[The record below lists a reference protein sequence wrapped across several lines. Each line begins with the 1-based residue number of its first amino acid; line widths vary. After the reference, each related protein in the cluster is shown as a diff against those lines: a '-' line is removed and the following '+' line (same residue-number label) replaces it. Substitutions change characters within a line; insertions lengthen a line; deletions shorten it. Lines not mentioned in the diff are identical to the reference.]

1 MAEALYR
8 KYRPQIFEDV
18 VGQEHIERTIKN
30 AIEQDKVSHA
40 YLFTG
45 PAGSNKT
52 MAAYAFAQAVLC
64 PKGASG
70 PRGGNCGA
78 CDACRRIM
86 RKKHPDVRYFAPEG
100 AGGYL
105 VEQIRDIVADTSMAP
120 IQAHKKVYI
129 LDRVDLLG
137 VQAANAF
144 LKTLE
149 EPPSDV
155 VLILLARTRESVLPT
170 ILSRCQVVPFR
181 TIPASEAAGIIVQNT
196 GASREQARMAVV
208 RAREAGFANLSLDLM
223 FGLPNQT
230 LTGWRATL
238 ENVLRLKPE
247 HMSCYALK
255 VEPNTPLWEYR
266 DCANLPND
274 DVQADMYLAASEILQ
289 DHGYEHYEI
298 SNFAKPG
305 FRSRH
310 NLKYWTGGE
319 YLGFGPCAASDFA
332 GKRFT
337 IEPDLRAYVEGIAH
351 HGSVLSECETIPP
364 RERAGE
370 YVMLRSR
377 IVSGL
382 DAQEY
387 ERSYLLPFAP
397 LQQLLERF
405 AGHGLAAQSGSRWYL
420 TPRGWL
426 VSNRIILA
434 LQDAQEKSTPL
445 AKKR

>member
-1 MAEALYR
+1 MRSNSGKPLGIYVHIPFCKSKCEYCDFYSLGGSRDRRTTDQYLQALADHIRETGRLAPDYTVDTVYFGGGTPSFFGAENLE
-8 KYRPQIFEDV
+8 K
-18 VGQEHIERTIKN
+18 
-30 AIEQDKVSHA
+30 
-40 YLFTG
+40 
-45 PAGSNKT
+45 
-52 MAAYAFAQAVLC
+52 
-64 PKGASG
+64 
-70 PRGGNCGA
+70 
-78 CDACRRIM
+78 
-86 RKKHPDVRYFAPEG
+86 
-100 AGGYL
+100 
-105 VEQIRDIVADTSMAP
+105 
-120 IQAHKKVYI
+120 I
-129 LDRVDLLG
+129 LDELQKRFHFGADPEITPQGLKRLVRAGFNRISIG
-137 VQAANAF
+137 VQSDQDDM
-144 LKTLE
+144 LKRLGRPHTY
-149 EPPSDV
+149 
-155 VLILLARTRESVLPT
+155 
-170 ILSRCQVVPFR
+170 
-181 TIPASEAAGIIVQNT
+181 
-196 GASREQARMAVV
+196 EQARMAVV

-230 LTGWRATL
+230 LTGWRGTL

-305 FRSRH
+305 LRSRH

-377 IVSGL
+377 IVTGL

>member
-1 MAEALYR
+1 MRSNSGKPLGIYVHIPFCKSKCEYCDFYSLGGSRDRRTTDQYLQALANPDSVT
-8 KYRPQIFEDV
+8 PQGLKRLV
-18 VGQEHIERTIKN
+18 R
-30 AIEQDKVSHA
+30 
-40 YLFTG
+40 
-45 PAGSNKT
+45 AGFN
-52 MAAYAFAQAVLC
+52 
-64 PKGASG
+64 
-70 PRGGNCGA
+70 
-78 CDACRRIM
+78 RIS
-86 RKKHPDVRYFAPEG
+86 
-100 AGGYL
+100 
-105 VEQIRDIVADTSMAP
+105 I
-120 IQAHKKVYI
+120 
-129 LDRVDLLG
+129 G
-137 VQAANAF
+137 VQSDQDDM
-144 LKTLE
+144 LKRLGRPHTY
-149 EPPSDV
+149 
-155 VLILLARTRESVLPT
+155 
-170 ILSRCQVVPFR
+170 
-181 TIPASEAAGIIVQNT
+181 
-196 GASREQARMAVV
+196 EQARMAVV

-230 LTGWRATL
+230 LTGWRGTL

-298 SNFAKPG
+298 SNFARPG

-377 IVSGL
+377 IASGM